1 MKCFACLVT
10 PLRQWLLALPP
21 RRKTF
26 RVAVPFCHECNGK
39 HLQNVEHRDKRRLF
53 RQRRCSVV
61 DVLNRLNRA
70 IRRAGK
76 NRAKITAISLSI
88 GLSQGFDSTGFFI
101 AFVLSI
107 VVIYDARGIRYT
119 VGKHAKLLNQTILKD
134 DKFELNEHI
143 GHSLP
148 EIIVGI
154 VLGASITIYLYI
166 ALAI

>member
-1 MKCFACLVT
+1 MLIQNKKIKFASFT
-10 PLRQWLLALPP
+10 RTGGMPSSHSAL
-21 RRKTF
+21 
-26 RVAVPFCHECNGK
+26 
-39 HLQNVEHRDKRRLF
+39 
-53 RQRRCSVV
+53 
-61 DVLNRLNRA
+61 
-70 IRRAGK
+70 
-76 NRAKITAISLSI
+76 ITAISLSI